1 MREAMMK
8 TAFKVFLMLWVG
20 FCFGTGAGLAAD
32 EKEILAVPLAGIVR
46 IDGILD
52 EPAWQGPGRSDFV
65 QSDPVDGSTPSERT
79 TVWLAFDEKALY
91 VAARLDDTQAG
102 QVVAPLA
109 RRDNLVSYHDDL
121 EDSDWFEFSVDPY
134 FDRVTG
140 FHFAVNPAGSIADAT
155 LQNDTWLDYSWDGV
169 WGSAA
174 RIDDRGWTVEMRIPF
189 DQLRF
194 ADRQDPVW
202 GVNFRRTIK
211 RKNEKDSFVWIAKED
226 KGYVSR
232 FARLRG
238 LRGIRQRLS
247 GEFTPFVV
255 GQAGF
260 SPEEAGNPFAD
271 GEDFR
276 FNAGIDA
283 KLKLK
288 SNLILNATVNPDFGQ
303 VEVDPAVV
311 NLTAYE
317 TFFEEKRPF
326 FLEGA
331 NVFSFG
337 EGGATAYYGFN
348 FSNPSF
354 FYSRRIGRS
363 PQGEA
368 GHAGFQDYPDWS
380 TILAAAKLSGKLGR
394 GWNIGIL
401 NALTAREYAEI
412 DAGGKRFNDEVEPL
426 SDYGVLRLGR
436 EFAQGRQ
443 GVGLIATSVLRDLR
457 SANLESILSRSAL
470 ALAADGWSF
479 LGRDKTWV
487 VTGWLGAS
495 RVEGSPEAILALQES
510 SQHYFQRPDAT
521 RLDYD
526 PQATSMSGWAG
537 RFTLNKEKGNV
548 FFNAALA
555 AISPGFETND
565 LGYMSAAN
573 KLYGHLVGGYRQ
585 FKPGKLF
592 RSWELEAAKSLG
604 YDFDGIRLVDGYFLF
619 AEAELLN
626 YWTFEAMASYTPE
639 TWLNDLTR
647 GGPLMLHPAVR
658 SFNLEIGSD
667 GRKPLVLFAYGDYNR
682 SDSGGF
688 NWTGELELR
697 WKPSANVS
705 LSLGPSYFFRHS
717 LGEWVGTVSDPL
729 QTDTYG
735 KRYLFATIDLR
746 TLAISLRLN
755 WTFSPRLSL
764 QLYMQPYLAV
774 GSYAGFKELARPRTF
789 DFNFYGA
796 NGSTVA
802 AAPGGFTIDP
812 DGEGPAPAFTL
823 ANPDFNL
830 KSLRGTAVLRWEYRP
845 GATLFLVW
853 TQNRSDSSHPG
864 DFELGRDLRDI
875 FSAAGE
881 NIFLLKMTY
890 RFNL

>member
-1 MREAMMK
+1 MNKTVLALLVLLCLGQAAVAAAATDDREIQAVRLAEK
-8 TAFKVFLMLWVG
+8 IRVD
-20 FCFGTGAGLAAD
+20 GLLQEA
-32 EKEILAVPLAGIVR
+32 
-46 IDGILD
+46 
-52 EPAWQGPGRSDFV
+52 AWQLPGRSEFV
-65 QSDPVDGSTPSERT
+65 QSDPVDGGTPSEAT
-79 TVWLAFDEKALY
+79 TIWLAYDQKALY
-91 VAARLDDTQAG
+91 VAARLEDGEPG
-102 QVVAPLA
+102 QIVAPLA

-169 WGSAA
+169 WESAA

-194 ADRQDPVW
+194 ADRLDPVW

-238 LRGIRQRLS
+238 LTGIRQRVS
-247 GEFTPFVV
+247 GEFSPFVV

-260 SPEEAGNPFAD
+260 SPEEAGNPFSD
-271 GEDFR
+271 GEVYR
-276 FNAGIDA
+276 INAGIDA

-337 EGGATAYYGFN
+337 EGGATSYYGFN

-354 FYSRRIGRS
+354 FYSRRIGRQ

-368 GHAGFQDYPDWS
+368 WHEGFRDFPERT
-380 TILAAAKLSGKLGR
+380 TILGAAKLSGKIGR
-394 GWNIGIL
+394 GWNFGLL
-401 NALTAREYAEI
+401 NALTAREYAEV
-412 DAGGKRFNDEVEPL
+412 DAGGLRFRDEVEPL
-426 SDYGVLRLGR
+426 SDYGVLRLSR
-436 EFAQGRQ
+436 EFSGGRQ
-443 GVGLIATSVLRDLR
+443 GFGLLITSVLRDLR
-457 SANLESILSRSAL
+457 TPNLAGALSRSAQ
-470 ALAADGWSF
+470 ALAVDGWSF
-479 LGRDKTWV
+479 LGKDRAWV
-487 VTGWLGAS
+487 VTGWLGGS
-495 RVEGSPEAILALQES
+495 RIEGGREAILALQES

-521 RLDYD
+521 RLNYD

-537 RFTLNKEKGNV
+537 RLTLNKEKGNV

-565 LGYMSAAN
+565 LGYMAAAN
-573 KLYGHLVGGYRQ
+573 KLYGHLVAGYRQ

-592 RSWELEAAKSLG
+592 RSWLLEAAKSLG
-604 YDFDGIRLVDGYFLF
+604 YDFDGIRLTDGYYLF

-626 YWTFEAMASYTPE
+626 YWTFESMVSYTPE

-647 GGPLMLHPAVR
+647 GGPLMLHPAVHNL
-658 SFNLEIGSD
+658 NLEVGSD
-667 GRKPLVLFAYGDYNR
+667 GRKPLVLFAYGEYNR
-682 SDSGGF
+682 SDSGGY

-697 WKPSANVS
+697 WKPGANVS
-705 LSLGPSYFFRHS
+705 LSLAPSYFFRHS
-717 LGEWVGTVSDPL
+717 LGEWVGTVGDPL
-729 QTDTYG
+729 QTETYG

-746 TLAISLRLN
+746 TLALTLRLN
-755 WTFSPRLSL
+755 WTFSPRLSF

-774 GSYAGFKELARPRTF
+774 AQYAGFKELARPRTF
-789 DFNFYGA
+789 DFNFFGA
-796 NGSTVA
+796 SGSTISAGADGYV
-802 AAPGGFTIDP
+802 IDP
-812 DGEGPAPAFTL
+812 DGPGPAVAFAL
-823 ANPDFNL
+823 ADPDFNL

-845 GATLFLVW
+845 GATLYLVW
-853 TQNRSDSSHPG
+853 TQNRSDSAHPG
-864 DFELGRDLRDI
+864 DFELGRDLGDL
-875 FSAAGE
+875 FNAAGE
-881 NIFLLKMTY
+881 NIFLLKATY